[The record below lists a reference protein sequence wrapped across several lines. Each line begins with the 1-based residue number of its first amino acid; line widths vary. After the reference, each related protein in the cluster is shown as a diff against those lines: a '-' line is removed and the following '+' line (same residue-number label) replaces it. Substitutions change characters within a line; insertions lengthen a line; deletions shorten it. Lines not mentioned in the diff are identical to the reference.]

1 MSNFSHI
8 VIEESQINDKN
19 EYLVIE
25 PNLIMHLIVIK
36 VWNKLKNEKAQ
47 QLLTIKRFYIDI
59 IVIILRRRHDLVIE
73 DEIN

>member
-36 VWNKLKNEKAQ
+36 VWNKLKNEKA
-47 QLLTIKRFYIDI
+47 
-59 IVIILRRRHDLVIE
+59 
-73 DEIN
+73 